1 MLLAFAEVLNIHFEE
16 SQWLYELDVSLATAQ
31 SNKLALDALEVVLT
45 SYAPLLSFKP
55 FFH

>member
-1 MLLAFAEVLNIHFEE
+1 MLLAFAEVLNINFEE
-16 SQWLYELDVSLATAQ
+16 SQWLYESDVSLATVQ
-31 SNKLALDALEVVLT
+31 CIKLALDALEVVLT